1 MQSLPG
7 AIAAGLGA
15 TVTAST
21 NAEGSGYG
29 VELGACPVHQGLR
42 GLHRL
47 LGILR
52 AEHIHRCCITESI
65 RVAGGRVKLVERSCL
80 GSPLGRRFAAQFT
93 QKCVERMISISQ
105 QCLQGLFRCLLRLK
119 TAVTPLTCIGQN
131 CR

>member
-1 MQSLPG
+1 
-7 AIAAGLGA
+7 
-15 TVTAST
+15 
-21 NAEGSGYG
+21 
-29 VELGACPVHQGLR
+29 
-42 GLHRL
+42 L

-65 RVAGGRVKLVERSCL
+65 RVAGGRVQLVERSCL

-93 QKCVERMISISQ
+93 QKCVERMTAEILISISQ